1 MNIEQ
6 TIPFFWVMDIEKSIA
21 FYTTQLGF
29 EIRFKWIDGGKLRWC
44 RLQREGANLMLQEFW
59 KEGQHKN
66 LPKGKLGEGVAIC
79 FTCKDALALYK
90 EFKSNNVEASLPF
103 VGNAMWVTG
112 MKDPDG
118 YDLFFESSTDVPEET
133 LYVEES

>member
-6 TIPFFWVMDIEKSIA
+6 TIPFFWVMDMDKSLR
-21 FYTTQLGF
+21 FYINQLGF
-29 EIRFKWIDGGKLRWC
+29 EIRHKWINDGKLRWC
-44 RLQREGANLMLQEFW
+44 SLRREGANLMLQEFW
-59 KEGQHKN
+59 KEGQHEN

-79 FTCKDALALYK
+79 FTCQDALALYR

-118 YDLFFESSTDVPEET
+118 YNLFFESSTDVPEET
-133 LYVEES
+133 VYAEES